1 MPTGKSHH
9 LSVVSALSPAASSG
23 GCPPLCLFPHFRGRQ
38 VPASVSVMAQPWHL
52 LIRAAQACDLLAASS
67 PFPPAHQDPGPNS
80 RLQSPLKSPLIC
92 YIKCVPL
99 LTLPLLI
106 ESEL

>member
-1 MPTGKSHH
+1 MHIGKSHH

-52 LIRAAQACDLLAASS
+52 LIPQHRHVICLQPAAPSLQLTRT
-67 PFPPAHQDPGPNS
+67 QDPIPDYS
-80 RLQSPLKSPLIC
+80 HH
-92 YIKCVPL
+92 
-99 LTLPLLI
+99 
-106 ESEL
+106 